1 MPVTAPQMSQI
12 FVHCAQPDA
21 WVAALNPAMNDF
33 DITTPARTAAFL
45 SQIAYESGEFNH
57 LLENLN
63 YSAQR
68 LVQVW
73 PSRFPTLPV
82 AIPYAGNP
90 EKLANYIYAN
100 RLGNGPPESGDG
112 WKYRGRGLI
121 QLTGR
126 GNYQQA
132 ATGIGRPLVDQ
143 PDLLLQP
150 EVAARSAAFFWKSH
164 GLNELADDRSGDDD
178 NADFQ
183 LITIRINGGTNG
195 LDGRRAYW
203 AQAKNALGVA

>member
-21 WVAALNPAMNDF
+21 WVAALNPAMSDF
-33 DITTPARTAAFL
+33 DITTPPRTAAFL

-82 AIPYAGNP
+82 AIPYAGDP
-90 EKLANYIYAN
+90 EKLANFIYAN
-100 RLGNGPPESGDG
+100 RLGNGPPASGDG

-121 QLTGR
+121 QLDGARQLPAGR
-126 GNYQQA
+126 QGDRAPAGGSAGSSA
-132 ATGIGRPLVDQ
+132 AARCGRALRR
-143 PDLLLQP
+143 LLLEIP
-150 EVAARSAAFFWKSH
+150 WAERA
-164 GLNELADDRSGDDD
+164 
-178 NADFQ
+178 
-183 LITIRINGGTNG
+183 
-195 LDGRRAYW
+195 GRRPE
-203 AQAKNALGVA
+203 QRR